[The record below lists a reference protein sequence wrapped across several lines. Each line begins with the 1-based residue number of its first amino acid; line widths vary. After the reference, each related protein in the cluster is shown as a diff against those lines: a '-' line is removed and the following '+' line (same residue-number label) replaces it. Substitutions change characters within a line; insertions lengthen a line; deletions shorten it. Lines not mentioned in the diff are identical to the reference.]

1 MKIFKIHHKERAV
14 EYMIVKT
21 TAEAWEA
28 ANKMLPTDYQKDEES
43 SQRAGYPIYRST
55 AVDHYNFYICDLND
69 RLEVNMNGES
79 VNIWIREEEQGEDV
93 EVTVIAK
100 TGETRTYTTYAAY
113 RKDFR
118 FFWSSGK
125 TNEYEDAPLFHVY
138 IKFVVILPCERFNFM
153 VHIVQNVI
161 LIPVTMCKHMEPFTL
176 TNEYF
181 CVILDQAHF
190 INFFQCHVQPSF
202 SPALPCRGRE
212 NAV

>member
-1 MKIFKIHHKERAV
+1 
-14 EYMIVKT
+14 MIVKT

-79 VNIWIREEEQGEDV
+79 VNIWIREEERGEDV

-125 TNEYEDAPLFHVY
+125 TNEYEDGTEKHFEKIIQALRMVNEDEAKIESHRNGLTTVFTFR
-138 IKFVVILPCERFNFM
+138 KFR
-153 VHIVQNVI
+153 
-161 LIPVTMCKHMEPFTL
+161 
-176 TNEYF
+176 
-181 CVILDQAHF
+181 
-190 INFFQCHVQPSF
+190 
-202 SPALPCRGRE
+202 
-212 NAV
+212 